1 MKLGSLTPLL
11 ITMMMPAVACKEGD
25 DKTTSTSDGSGGAW
39 AVGEDATMVRLNPE
53 GDVWLYPLE
62 IEGDLL
68 AIACKGKAMA
78 VAVGDDG
85 VVLRTEDAGGRWQQ
99 LDVGTRA
106 PLRAVA
112 LSGGTAGFVVGDGI
126 VLRSDDEARSFTPVP
141 DVEGEFTAVT
151 TTAKGTLAWM
161 TTASGQ
167 IWQLDGEVMTPVFTG
182 SEGPLAGIGV
192 TPEGAHLVAVGAGGL
207 VLRSDDAGETWASVP
222 TPTSRDLHAVR
233 ISGKADLVVAVGAAG
248 TVLRLDDELGTSVEE
263 LLEPG
268 LALRGLHLAFD
279 GHGHVVGDHGVALQS
294 HDAGLHWEALELGLE
309 DALYGLDDL
318 HGEPHL

>member
-1 MKLGSLTPLL
+1 MKLRSLTPILVASML
-11 ITMMMPAVACKEGD
+11 AAVACKND
-25 DKTTSTSDGSGGAW
+25 DEKTTSTSDGSGSAW

-53 GDVWLYPLE
+53 GDVSFYPLE
-62 IEGDLL
+62 SEGDLL
-68 AIACKGKAMA
+68 AIACKGKSMA
-78 VAVGDDG
+78 IAVGEDG
-85 VVLRTEDAGGRWQQ
+85 VLLRTEDGGAGWQQ

-106 PLRAVA
+106 RLRAVA

-141 DVEGEFTAVT
+141 DVEGDFTAVT
-151 TTAKGTLAWM
+151 TTAAGKLAWM
-161 TTASGQ
+161 TTASGE
-167 IWQLDGEVMTPVFTG
+167 IWQLDGEVMTPVFT
-182 SEGPLAGIGV
+182 SPEGPLAGIGV

-207 VLRSDDAGETWASVP
+207 VLRSDDGGAKWTSVP
-222 TPTSRDLHAVR
+222 TPTTRDLHAVR

-248 TVLRLDDELGTSVEE
+248 VVLRLDDELGVSAEE

-268 LALRGLHLAFD
+268 LALRALHLSFT
-279 GHGHVVGDHGVALQS
+279 GHGHVVGDHGVALDS

-309 DALYGLDDL
+309 EALFGLDDL